1 MVFLWPDMLW
11 LLLATPILVAAY
23 VWLLRRKK
31 KTAFRY
37 ASLAMVKTAMGGGAR
52 IRRHIPPALFLAALI
67 VMIVSIARPA
77 SLITLPSER
86 GTVILAMDVSG
97 SMRATD
103 VDPSRIT
110 AAQAAAKAFV
120 AAQPKNTKIGV
131 VAFAATAML
140 VQSPT
145 LDREDVIKSIDRFQ
159 TQRGTAVGS
168 AILVAL
174 RTIFPDAPEL
184 NQGNDLGFG
193 GPDSRRGIALDDDRK
208 PADKDKPSFEPVA
221 PGSYPSAVIVLLS
234 DGQTNTGADPVEAAR
249 KASDRGVRIYTVGF
263 GTTEGAI
270 LGLSGRSMRV
280 QLDEETL
287 KKIADMTRGQY
298 FKASSETDL
307 KNIYQA
313 ITTQLVMETQKTEIT
328 ALFSAAA
335 AVLAL
340 LSAGLSLL
348 WFSRIA

>member
-1 MVFLWPDMLW
+1 VLVALYLW
-11 LLLATPILVAAY
+11 LLG
-23 VWLLRRKK
+23 RKK
-31 KTAFRY
+31 KVAFRY
-37 ASLAMVKTAMGGGAR
+37 ASLAMVKAAVGPGAR
-52 IRRHIPPALFLAALI
+52 FRRHIPPLLFLAALI
-67 VMIVSIARPA
+67 VMILAIARPA
-77 SLITLPSER
+77 AIVTLPSER
-86 GTVILAMDVSG
+86 GTVMLAMDVSG

-103 VDPSRIT
+103 IDPSRIT
-110 AAQAAAKAFV
+110 AAQAAAKTFV

-131 VAFAATAML
+131 VAFAATALL

-145 LDREDVIKSIDRFQ
+145 LDRDDVLKAIDRFQ

-174 RTIFPDAPEL
+174 KTIFPDAPEL
-184 NQGNDLGFG
+184 GQGNDLGFG
-193 GPDSRRGIALDDDRK
+193 GPDFRRGRALDDDSK
-208 PADKDKPSFEPVA
+208 PADKTKPAFTPVA
-221 PGSYPSAVIVLLS
+221 PGSYNSAVIVLLS
-234 DGQTNTGADPVEAAR
+234 DGQTNTGFDPEDAAR
-249 KASDRGVRIYTVGF
+249 KAADRGVRIFTVGF
-263 GTTEGAI
+263 GTTDGTIVGFA
-270 LGLSGRSMRV
+270 GRSMHV

-298 FKASSETDL
+298 FKASTETDL
-307 KNIYQA
+307 KNIYQS

-340 LSAGLSLL
+340 LSAGLSML